1 MPVDDPLL
9 PSSPRGPM
17 LPSTI
22 LTPPDT
28 TPSLALQP
36 HDLIQLGPVI
46 RGLAHGTAP
55 PTSPLGRVR
64 ALLTASADTETY
76 DARGLKVLLSL
87 LRDWT
92 RQVAS

>member
-1 MPVDDPLL
+1 MPVDDSLL

-17 LPSTI
+17 LPSIMPTS
-22 LTPPDT
+22 LDT

-36 HDLIQLGPVI
+36 HDLIQLGRVI

-64 ALLTASADTETY
+64 ALLTAPADAKTY
-76 DARGLKVLLSL
+76 DAQHLKVLLSL